1 MGQVIDV
8 TARSAASPAEVFALL
23 ADGAGWTRWGRW
35 VGAAVDEPAADG
47 GDGVGAV
54 RALTSRTAGRTIVS
68 RERVTDLVPDRLY
81 GYDLL
86 SGLPLRNYHGQV
98 ELTPDGAGT
107 RIHWVCRF
115 DRATPGL
122 TWLYRGVLGRF
133 VADAAQRLARYAAQE
148 RAGA

>member
-8 TARSAASPAEVFALL
+8 TARSAASPAEVFGLL
-23 ADGAGWTRWGRW
+23 ADSTSWTRWGRW
-35 VGAAVDEPAADG
+35 VGSAVDQPAADG

-54 RALTSRTAGRTIVS
+54 RALTSRTFGRTIVS
-68 RERVTDLVPDRLY
+68 RERVTDLAPDRLY
-81 GYDLL
+81 GYDLV

-107 RIHWVCRF
+107 RIRWVCRF

-122 TWLYRGVLGRF
+122 TWLYRGVLARF
-133 VADAAQRLARYAAQE
+133 VADAAQRLAASAEE
-148 RAGA
+148 RAAA